1 MKSLVDEIITGL
13 QRETFSVTIKSIRS
27 AYSKLAPEYPM
38 IAVSEIENS
47 NRTSIL
53 GKERFSDLGYQ
64 IDIFSKDIYPTAGA
78 DICSDIGSVVD
89 NYLQSTYGFTRVTTI
104 RLPDISDSTVSRLSL
119 RYTGI
124 LDVVNDI
131 TYR

>member
-1 MKSLVDEIITGL
+1 MKSLVDEIVTGL
-13 QRETFSVTIKSIRS
+13 QGETFSVTIKSIRS

-78 DICSDIGSVVD
+78 VICSDIGSVD
-89 NYLQSTYGFTRVTTI
+89 RKS
-104 RLPDISDSTVSRLSL
+104 
-119 RYTGI
+119 
-124 LDVVNDI
+124 VV
-131 TYR
+131 